1 MSRGVQG
8 HHHTILSPSSKKMF
22 PFSLPFVLVMLLLFH
37 IHVYLKPVNKDCHAQ
52 RVGFRA
58 LCPGSSPP
66 SLSSAPP
73 ETAWSSV
80 VTLRKAS
87 TVLST
92 EGSSPRMP
100 ALQRAALE
108 RVLLPDQA
116 LKTLKGGR
124 QGSLLRK
131 MRLGWSR
138 REGGFPQG
146 HQITLGRGP
155 LVPSSPWV
163 ASGCGARC
171 SQQLEPL
178 RLPACSF

>member
-1 MSRGVQG
+1 MSGVG
-8 HHHTILSPSSKKMF
+8 GAGALSHHFIPFFRLFCRTRQEMF
-22 PFSLPFVLVMLLLFH
+22 PFSLPFALVVLLLFH
-37 IHVYLKPVNKDCHAQ
+37 VLVYLKPVNKDCHAQ

-58 LCPGSSPP
+58 LCPGLSPP
-66 SLSSAPP
+66 SLSSAPSP
-73 ETAWSSV
+73 ETVWSSL

-138 REGGFPQG
+138 REGGFPPG
-146 HQITLGRGP
+146 LQITLGRGP
-155 LVPSSPWV
+155 LVPSSP
-163 ASGCGARC
+163 
-171 SQQLEPL
+171 
-178 RLPACSF
+178 